1 MPHRSFATR
10 RRTLRRGTLDAEQE
24 RKWLGDGRPAAQFL
38 LALTSGYRGATGGN
52 GRAWAR
58 GGFKNHAA
66 RAQGRDI
73 VIAGFELRVAR
84 EWRGINASWAGIE
97 AMFQTMVMAVDL
109 KTMVQSTV
117 PNVN

>member
-1 MPHRSFATR
+1 MARGRTPCGPVPPGADQRLQGCDR
-10 RRTLRRGTLDAEQE
+10 RE
-24 RKWLGDGRPAAQFL
+24 RKGM
-38 LALTSGYRGATGGN
+38 GA
-52 GRAWAR
+52 

-109 KTMVQSTV
+109 KTMVQSTI